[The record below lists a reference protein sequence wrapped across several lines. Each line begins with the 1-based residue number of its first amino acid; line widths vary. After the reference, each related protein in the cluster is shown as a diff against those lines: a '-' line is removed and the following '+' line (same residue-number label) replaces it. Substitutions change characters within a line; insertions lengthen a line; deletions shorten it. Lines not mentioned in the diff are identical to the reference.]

1 MDVTD
6 FLQLFFYGEAI
17 PILSSV
23 TTRME
28 TDSVKIEFH
37 KKPDCLVLFRFMQKL
52 CTCLKFTKLLWKYSV
67 RVLHVRGLRV
77 DKIFKLH

>member
-17 PILSSV
+17 PILLSV

-52 CTCLKFTKLLWKYSV
+52 CTCL
-67 RVLHVRGLRV
+67 
-77 DKIFKLH
+77 

>member
-17 PILSSV
+17 PILLSV

-37 KKPDCLVLFRFMQKL
+37 KKPDCLENLAPITRAYAQNHSQKGARFS
-52 CTCLKFTKLLWKYSV
+52 TNPTFY
-67 RVLHVRGLRV
+67 LRERRY
-77 DKIFKLH
+77 

>member
-6 FLQLFFYGEAI
+6 CLQLFFYGEAI

-37 KKPDCLVLFRFMQKL
+37 KKPDCLVLFCFMQKL
-52 CTCLKFTKLLWKYSV
+52 CTCLKFTKLL
-67 RVLHVRGLRV
+67 
-77 DKIFKLH
+77 